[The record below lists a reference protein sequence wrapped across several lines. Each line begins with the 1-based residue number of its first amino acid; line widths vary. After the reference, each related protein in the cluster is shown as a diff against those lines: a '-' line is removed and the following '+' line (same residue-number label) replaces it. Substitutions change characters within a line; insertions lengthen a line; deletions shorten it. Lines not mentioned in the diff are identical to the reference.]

1 MQSSAINAAS
11 GIAERALSAVRW
23 NYLGTVGRIAAQFVS
38 QIVLARLLG
47 PEPTGVFACAFLV
60 VTLCVL
66 FVELGLAAGL
76 VQAPQLD
83 DRQIGTASARL
94 LLMGAVT
101 SAAVYWS
108 ADAIASGVFQTPQ
121 AGAVIRAMAPT
132 LLLSAA
138 ALPASALLRREL
150 EFGLVQGA
158 EVGSYV
164 FGYLIVGI
172 ACATFGLGVWSLVFA
187 WYAQSASCCVA
198 LYLFARKRPWPG
210 NPLRPLSI
218 SRFGAV
224 IMTTNLLNWMID
236 LSTHVA
242 AGRFFG
248 AAALGQFTMSNNLV
262 RTPANHL
269 VVSLQSVLFPM
280 AARAQNNDAGLRRA
294 YLSALAGVGLI
305 AFPVFAFVAVM
316 AEPIVLL
323 LLGRKWA
330 QAAPVLAALS
340 VAMIPHTAM
349 AICGPLLNGRGEP
362 ELELRLQAVTLVLL
376 GVVLAV
382 TSHWTLAAMAW
393 GTALV
398 YLCRCLL
405 MTLMLIRRLRIT
417 RVDLAQNLRGP
428 WLLTAITVA
437 AAVGVAWVLGVV
449 HTAPAPGTVL
459 ALAAG
464 CAGTL
469 IALML
474 TVAPRMV
481 LGPQMLAL
489 VNLLLKSRPA
499 VASWPGL
506 RRIARVA
513 RAAAG

>member
-1 MQSSAINAAS
+1 MQSSAINTTS

-23 NYLGTVGRIAAQFVS
+23 NYLGTAGRIAAQFIS

-66 FVELGLAAGL
+66 FVELGLGAGL
-76 VQAPQLD
+76 VQAPRLD
-83 DRQIGTASARL
+83 NRQIGTASARL

-101 SAAVYWS
+101 SLVVYWS
-108 ADAIASGVFQTPQ
+108 ADAIATGVFQTPQ

-132 LLLSAA
+132 LVLSAA

-150 EFGLVQGA
+150 EFGVVQGA

-187 WYAQSASCCVA
+187 WYAQSATCCLA
-198 LYLFARKRPWPG
+198 LYLFARRRPWPG

-224 IMTTNLLNWMID
+224 IMMTNLLNWMIE

-269 VVSLQSVLFPM
+269 VVSLQSVLFPL

-294 YLSALAGVGLI
+294 YLAALAGVGLV
-305 AFPVFAFVAVM
+305 AFPVFAFVAIM
-316 AEPIVLL
+316 AEPIVQV
-323 LLGRKWA
+323 LLGAKWVE
-330 QAAPVLAALS
+330 AAPVLAALS
-340 VAMIPHTAM
+340 TAMIPHSAM

-362 ELELRLQAVTLVLL
+362 EVELRLQALTLLVM
-376 GVVLAV
+376 GAVLAV
-382 TSHWTLAAMAW
+382 TSQWTLVAMAW
-393 GTALV
+393 GLALV

-405 MTLMLIRRLRIT
+405 MTFMLMRRLQIT
-417 RVDLAQNLRGP
+417 PRDLVQNIRGP
-428 WLLTAITVA
+428 WLLTVIALA
-437 AAVGVAWVLGVV
+437 AAVGVAWALRAV
-449 HTAPAPGTVL
+449 HVAPAPGALL
-459 ALAAG
+459 ALTAA
-464 CAGTL
+464 CAGAL
-469 IALML
+469 IALTL

-506 RRIARVA
+506 RRIARIA
-513 RAAAG
+513 HAAAG